1 MSEKALGVLQVKK
14 YSLLKSLRHLCSV
27 YLHDKLIIS
36 SDRVLVIRGWEEHM
50 GGGAG
55 GDTGVSAIFTS
66 IFDHISAE
74 SRTTKSK
81 RKMRERER
89 QADTL
94 EELLKTNKHNF
105 ALRNSEITE
114 IRLKKGW
121 IGIKLEIITS
131 KKKYKWGIEGLNNQK
146 KGLKLED
153 FENMLRPVFEDKL
166 SVKK

>member
-1 MSEKALGVLQVKK
+1 
-14 YSLLKSLRHLCSV
+14 
-27 YLHDKLIIS
+27 
-36 SDRVLVIRGWEEHM
+36 M

-55 GDTGVSAIFTS
+55 GDTGVSAVFTS
-66 IFDHISAE
+66 IYDYIDAE
-74 SRTTKSK
+74 SKTTKSK

-89 QADTL
+89 QANTL

-105 ALRNSEITE
+105 AIRNSEITE

-121 IGIKLEIITS
+121 IESKLEIITI

-146 KGLKLED
+146 EGLKLED
-153 FENMLRPVFEDKL
+153 FENILRPIFGDKL